1 MAMTPLHPARNV
13 TAILAALMLAL
24 LAGCASEPEVAPQP
38 APPMEVKQPAQPA
51 PVVVL
56 RPDYP
61 QSYTVVRGD
70 TLWDISSRFL
80 KDPWMWPELWQ
91 VNPQVSNPHLIY
103 PGDVLTLYFVDGKPM
118 MKVERQQTQQQVQPQ
133 PKQDLPRSGFPVVK
147 LSPQVREQSLDSAV
161 STIPLDK
168 IRQYLSR
175 PRVVTEDELE
185 SLPYLVSYTDERLLG
200 GGGNSFYARGI
211 EVGKQS
217 TQYVLLRAGQE
228 YVDPETDDVL
238 GYEGVYLG
246 DARLKKLGDPSTLEI
261 TMSNREI
268 MRGDRL
274 APKEESAL
282 PFHYMPRPPTK
293 PVRGKII
300 AVMDGVANIG
310 QYQVVVLNL
319 GRQEDVEPGHV
330 LAVMQAGAEVD
341 DTVDGGDVQLPDT
354 QAGTLMVFRVFER
367 VSYGL
372 IVSAVKSIHTLDVVT
387 NP

>member
-1 MAMTPLHPARNV
+1 MAMTPLHPARNI
-13 TAILAALMLAL
+13 TAILAIVMLAL
-24 LAGCASEPEVAPQP
+24 LAGCASEPEMAPEP
-38 APPMEVKQPAQPA
+38 APPVEVEPVMAEPE
-51 PVVVL
+51 PVVML

-91 VNPQVSNPHLIY
+91 VNPQVNNPHLIY

-118 MKVERQQTQQQVQPQ
+118 MKVERPTAKPQ
-133 PKQDLPRSGFPVVK
+133 PKPQQDLPRSGFPVVK
-147 LSPQVREQSLDSAV
+147 YSPAVREVSLDSAV
-161 STIPLDK
+161 PTIPLDK

-175 PRVVTEDELE
+175 PQVVTEDELE
-185 SLPYLVSYTDERLLG
+185 AMPYVVSYTDERLLG
-200 GGGNSFYARGI
+200 GGGNTFYARGI
-211 EVGKQS
+211 EPG
-217 TQYVLLRAGQE
+217 TQAAEYVLLRTGQE
-228 YVDPETDDVL
+228 YVDPETDEVL

-246 DARLKKLGDPSTLEI
+246 DVRMVKMGDPATMMITRST
-261 TMSNREI
+261 REI

-274 APKEESAL
+274 VPKTENAL
-282 PFHYMPRPPTK
+282 PFRYMPRPPTK
-293 PVRGKII
+293 PIRGKII
-300 AVMDGVANIG
+300 SVVDGVANIG

-341 DTVDGGDVQLPDT
+341 DTVDGGDVQLPDL

-372 IVSAVKSIHTLDVVT
+372 IVNAERAIHTLDTVT

>member
-1 MAMTPLHPARNV
+1 MAMTPLHPARNITV
-13 TAILAALMLAL
+13 ILAALMLTL

-118 MKVERQQTQQQVQPQ
+118 MKVERQQTQQQAQ
-133 PKQDLPRSGFPVVK
+133 PKHDLPRTGFPVVK

-168 IRQYLSR
+168 IRQYLSS

-211 EVGKQS
+211 EAGKQTS
-217 TQYVLLRAGQE
+217 RYVLLRAGQE
-228 YVDPETDDVL
+228 YVDPETDETL

-246 DARLKKLGDPSTLEI
+246 DARLKKFGDPSTLEI

-274 APKEESAL
+274 APREESAL
-282 PFHYMPRPPTK
+282 PFRYMPRPPMK
-293 PVRGKII
+293 PIRGKII

-372 IVSAVKSIHTLDVVT
+372 IVNAVKPIHTLDVVT

>member
-1 MAMTPLHPARNV
+1 MAMISLHPARNV
-13 TAILAALMLAL
+13 TAILATVMLAM
-24 LAGCASEPEVAPQP
+24 LAGCASEPEMTPTP
-38 APPMEVKQPAQPA
+38 APPVEAEPVMAQPA
-51 PVVVL
+51 PVVRL

-61 QSYTVVRGD
+61 QSYTVVKGD

-91 VNPQVSNPHLIY
+91 VNPQINNPHLIY

-118 MKVERQQTQQQVQPQ
+118 MKVERPTTKQQPG

-147 LSPQVREQSLDSAV
+147 YSPQVREVSLDSAV
-161 STIPLDK
+161 PTIPLDR

-175 PRVVTEDELE
+175 PQVITEDELE
-185 SLPYLVSYTDERLLG
+185 AMPYVVSYTDERLLG
-200 GGGNSFYARGI
+200 GGGNTFYARGI
-211 EVGKQS
+211 NAGNQAAE
-217 TQYVLLRAGQE
+217 YVLLRTGQE
-228 YVDPETDDVL
+228 YVDPDTDEVL

-246 DARLKKLGDPSTLEI
+246 DVRLKKMGDPATLVITRST
-261 TMSNREI
+261 REI

-274 APKEESAL
+274 VPKTANVL
-282 PFHYMPRPPTK
+282 PFNYMPRPPTK
-293 PVRGKII
+293 PIKGKII
-300 AVMDGVANIG
+300 SVVDGVANIG

-319 GRQEDVEPGHV
+319 GRQEDIEPGYV

-341 DTVDGGDVQLPDT
+341 DTVDGGDVQLPDL

-372 IVSAVKSIHTLDVVT
+372 IVNAERAIHTLDTVT